1 MLMMF
6 YFHFLC
12 LTFIFY
18 VTSSYID
25 DVSLSL
31 SMLPPDL
38 LMMFRVHFLCYLLIC
53 WWCFTFYVTSWS
65 VDYVL
70 LSLSTLPPD
79 LLIMFNFHFLCYL
92 LIRWWAS
99 LVPDL
104 WFHRWQSK
112 AAKSFFKMQIECVLE
127 ESMHHAIHMIIHI
140 DLSFKT
146 KKA

>member
-1 MLMMF
+1 
-6 YFHFLC
+6 
-12 LTFIFY
+12 
-18 VTSSYID
+18 
-25 DVSLSL
+25 
-31 SMLPPDL
+31 MLPPHL
-38 LMMFRVHFLCYLLIC
+38 LMMFHFHCLCYLLIC
-53 WWCFTFYVTSWS
+53 WWCFTFTFYVTSWS

-112 AAKSFFKMQIECVLE
+112 AGNLVFKMQIECVLE

-146 KKA
+146 KKKLNIWRILKLKSN

>member
-1 MLMMF
+1 
-6 YFHFLC
+6 
-12 LTFIFY
+12 
-18 VTSSYID
+18 
-25 DVSLSL
+25 
-31 SMLPPDL
+31 MLPPHL
-38 LMMFRVHFLCYLLIC
+38 LMMFHFHCLCYLLIC
-53 WWCFTFYVTSWS
+53 WWCFTFTFYVTSWS

-112 AAKSFFKMQIECVLE
+112 AAKSFFQNANQMCFGRINASCNSYDHTYWFELQN
-127 ESMHHAIHMIIHI
+127 
-140 DLSFKT
+140 
-146 KKA
+146 KKKLNIWRILKLKSN